1 MTTYRLLLAKRAK
14 KDVAQLSDHLKMRIS
29 VALDK
34 ITENPSLGKPLKGE
48 LQGLHS
54 YRVGQHRIIYQ
65 IHAREILV
73 IILKVGHRR
82 EVYRQQW
89 SPTGKARGL
98 LRRRIN

>member
-1 MTTYRLLLAKRAK
+1 MTTYRLLLTKRAQ

-34 ITENPSLGKPLKGE
+34 ITENPLLGKPLKGE

-65 IHAREILV
+65 IHAREVMV
-73 IILKVGHRR
+73 IVLEIGHRR
-82 EVYRQQW
+82 EVYR
-89 SPTGKARGL
+89 T
-98 LRRRIN
+98 